1 MMTYR
6 LPTINDEYILKEYV
20 QEHFDNNEN
29 RISASHAL
37 TSTEF
42 SAWVEKMQN
51 SALIGDKDFGKFFD
65 YLCFDNDR
73 LVGLLSIRYQ
83 LPEKLSLKYGDIG
96 YGVRPT
102 ERKKG
107 YATAMLRHALSVCK
121 EKGLKSVLL
130 SCYTDNL
137 ASAATIKKCGGVLVD
152 ENDICNEGKLSQYY
166 SIQL

>member
-51 SALIGDKDFGKFFD
+51 SALIGDEDFGKFFD

-83 LPEKLSLKYGDIG
+83 LPERLSLKYGDIG

-107 YATAMLRHALSVCK
+107 YATAMRRHALSVCK
-121 EKGLKSVLL
+121 EKGLTSVVL
-130 SCYTDNL
+130 SCYTDTL
-137 ASAATIKKCGGVLVD
+137 ASAATIKKCGGVLID
-152 ENDICNEGKLSQYY
+152 ENDIYNEGQLSQYY
-166 SIQL
+166 SIRL